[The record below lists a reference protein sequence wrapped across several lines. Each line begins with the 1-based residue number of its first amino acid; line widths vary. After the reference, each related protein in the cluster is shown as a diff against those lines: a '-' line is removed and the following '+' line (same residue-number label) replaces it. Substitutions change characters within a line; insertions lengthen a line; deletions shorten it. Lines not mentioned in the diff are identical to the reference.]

1 MAKLFEL
8 RPPLA
13 KNASLVAVE
22 VIREAIMDG
31 RLEPGQRLK
40 EEELARELGISRTPV
55 REALLIL
62 QTDGLVEAH
71 PNRGATVRSYG
82 LDDLGDLYM
91 LRAALEGVAARLAA
105 ERATPRELA
114 KLRRSCDR
122 FDTVAGAG
130 SLKEIVRENLV
141 FHDAILNIAGN
152 DRIAQLVR
160 GVTELPLVYKSYL
173 WYSPNQKL
181 VSAHYHRQILHAL
194 EARNPERA
202 ESVMKQHVFEARDV
216 LVAQV
221 RASLAASE
229 TAKSISGGEA

>member
-1 MAKLFEL
+1 M
-8 RPPLA
+8 
-13 KNASLVAVE
+13 
-22 VIREAIMDG
+22 
-31 RLEPGQRLK
+31 
-40 EEELARELGISRTPV
+40 
-55 REALLIL
+55 
-62 QTDGLVEAH
+62 
-71 PNRGATVRSYG
+71 
-82 LDDLGDLYM
+82 
-91 LRAALEGVAARLAA
+91 
-105 ERATPRELA
+105 
-114 KLRRSCDR
+114 RRSCDR
-122 FDTVAGAG
+122 FDTVAREG

-141 FHDAILNIAGN
+141 FHDAILDIAGN
-152 DRIAQLVR
+152 DRITQLVR

-194 EARNPERA
+194 EARDPERA